1 MSNGRIA
8 GTIKTELVKTT
19 EEVVICDLGRVP
31 YEPAWQLQR
40 QIQLELVAAK
50 RAEPPRIIPH
60 VMLAVEHPPV
70 YTLGK
75 SGDQQNL
82 LVSEAILKQQGA
94 TFVHIDR
101 GGDIT
106 FHGPGQLVGY
116 PMLDLDRV
124 CRDIHKY
131 LRNLEEAGIRTCA
144 DYGVVA
150 GRVEG
155 KTGVWVENA
164 RKICAMGIRCS
175 RWVSMHGFAFNVQ
188 TDLKYF
194 DNIVPCGISD
204 GAVTSLDREL
214 GRPVEVREVLDR
226 WLGHF
231 AEIFDVSIRMLDREA
246 SLDFLNTYLADPI
259 PDLNLVLTEKI

>member
-1 MSNGRIA
+1 M
-8 GTIKTELVKTT
+8 L

-31 YEPAWQLQR
+31 YEPAWQLQK
-40 QIQLELVAAK
+40 QIQTELVAAK
-50 RAEPPRIIPH
+50 RAEPPRSIPH
-60 VMLAVEHPPV
+60 VLLAVEHPPV

-75 SGDQQNL
+75 SGDHQNL

-94 TFVHIDR
+94 RFVHIDR

-116 PMLDLDRV
+116 PLLDLDRV

-131 LRNLEEAGIRTCA
+131 LRNLEEAGIRTCD
-144 DYGVVA
+144 DYGIKA
-150 GRVEG
+150 GRIEG
-155 KTGVWVENA
+155 KTGVWVDYDLKDSA

-204 GAVTSLDREL
+204 GAVTSLAREL
-214 GRPVEVREVLDR
+214 RRPVEVGEVLHR

-231 AEIFDVSIRMLDREA
+231 TEIFGVSIRMLNRKA
-246 SLDFLNTYLADPI
+246 SMDFLNTYLPDPI
-259 PDLNLVLTEKI
+259 PDLTIALTEKI

>member
-1 MSNGRIA
+1 MR
-8 GTIKTELVKTT
+8 
-19 EEVVICDLGRVP
+19 EEVVVCDLGRVP
-31 YEPAWQLQR
+31 YEPAWQLQK
-40 QIQLELVAAK
+40 QIQAELVAAK
-50 RAEPPRIIPH
+50 RADPPRLIPH

-75 SGDQQNL
+75 SGDQRHL
-82 LVSEAILKQQGA
+82 LVSEDALTRQGA

-116 PMLDLDRV
+116 PILDLDRI

-144 DYGVVA
+144 DYGVPA
-150 GRVEG
+150 GRVAG
-155 KTGVWVENA
+155 KTGVWVDPTGHA

-188 TDLKYF
+188 TDLKFF

-204 GAVTSLDREL
+204 GAVTSLNREL
-214 GRPVEVREVLDR
+214 GRPLLVREVLNR
-226 WLGHF
+226 WLSHF
-231 AEIFDVSIRMLDREA
+231 SEVFDVSIRMLDLSA
-246 SLDFLNTYLADPI
+246 SIPFLNQYLTDPI
-259 PDLNLVLTEKI
+259 PDLNFVTKDSL